1 MKLKEVLEKQPDDR
15 LIYVGA
21 ASAFLAAGVKKDLP
35 DELAKKDDEI
45 SKRIEAKRAD
55 ALVRYRIAQK
65 SLGEEH
71 DTVKL
76 LHQEYIRIADPVPLM
91 EREVLFTHERISED
105 ALNIV
110 VVGDEIGT
118 IWSVMD
124 NSQVV
129 LNYNIEDLV
138 GAIIRE
144 VLREYKRSLKSE
156 LNAFKELVERLER
169 YRKNSDVLEA
179 YFRSTDAKR
188 FLMFDPEY
196 IIKRAMEGLTEEL
209 DGKAKEKP

>member
-21 ASAFLAAGVKKDLP
+21 ASAFLAACVKKDLP

-65 SLGEEH
+65 QLGEEH

-76 LHQEYIRIADPVPLM
+76 LHQEYIGITNPVPIM

>member
-21 ASAFLAAGVKKDLP
+21 ASSFLAAGTKDDLP
-35 DELAKKDDEI
+35 DELAKQDDRI

-55 ALVRYRIAQK
+55 ALARYRIAQK

-110 VVGDEIGT
+110 VVGDETGT
-118 IWSVMD
+118 IWSVKT
-124 NSQVV
+124 NTQVA

-138 GAIIRE
+138 GSIIRE

-156 LNAFKELVERLER
+156 LKVFKELVKRLEE
-169 YRKNSDVLEA
+169 YRKNSEVLEA
-179 YFRSTDAKR
+179 YFRSKDAKR
-188 FLMFDPEY
+188 FLTFDPEY
-196 IIKRAMEGLTEEL
+196 IIKRALDGVAEEL
-209 DGKAKEKP
+209 DEKSKEKP